1 MSSTDNR
8 IVRMVFDNAAFKR
21 AAEETKSAL
30 GRVNDAIDRA
40 GKSKGLLNLNS
51 NMKEVAINASKM
63 QVVTTAALA
72 TIASKAT
79 IAGTNMLKSLT
90 FDPIK
95 SGFQEYGELL
105 TKQNTIMNATG
116 LSAERVKKV
125 LNGLNTYS
133 DKTIYSF
140 GDMTQALTTFVNA
153 GVPLSKASKSIQGIA
168 NASAFAGA
176 SAQESQSSFL
186 AFSQSLSAGFL
197 GLQDWRQASV
207 TGKIGTVTFK
217 NELLK
222 AAAAQHL
229 LTKRGDEYVTKKG
242 TRISATKGF
251 DQSLREQWASAT
263 VLNQALGVFADRNG
277 KLGKKAFDA
286 AQKVRTF
293 GAFMD
298 TLKESLGSGWAGVF
312 GALFGGL
319 DDATNMWTSL
329 SQSIGKVVSAFFNFL
344 TASLQVWRNLG
355 GATQIGDALKNA
367 FSPIAAIFTVLGKA
381 FHNAFG
387 GKGGT
392 GMGSTLYGISVAIK
406 VLTLPLLGLSK
417 IILLLET
424 PLTLFFQTLR
434 IGGLI
439 IGGMI
444 KFVIDFVKAFISLT
458 TFKMPSTQSTDNIV
472 GWLIALGKAI
482 ASAVSQFKDLIK
494 GGASISDAFSSIHFG
509 LPDLP
514 NFKNWFKGIKLP
526 SIKFPAFDAP
536 SLPKFGGFG
545 LDLPGIFGGGKSD
558 DQSSKVQELSTKV
571 MELTSNSKSLDYV
584 MQGLSENS
592 ILHESSDR
600 FQGVVNIRN
609 LEQGMDAVS
618 IKAEKG
624 KNILGQFWD
633 FIKKIGSAIGTFL
646 GKIQGDDVV
655 TATNFAILGTM
666 GLMFARFI
674 QALTKGIT
682 TFKDIGN
689 SAKGVLDS
697 TSSALKSFQTVAKA
711 QLIKTIAISL
721 LLLAAA
727 LVVLA
732 FIPRDKLITALM
744 GMAGVVAALS
754 IIMLIFTKTI
764 KSLDGKK
771 VTMKLYALGFAIA
784 AVGLGMLFLA
794 AAMLI
799 MQHVDNKTIVKT
811 LLTLVVIFKALEQF
825 GNLGDKAGRKI
836 LAAAISIGII
846 GASLIILATAML
858 LFKLVDYKSM
868 AKAGAVIT
876 VLTLALLLLGSV
888 PASRLAKSGTAILAI
903 AVSMLI
909 LANALIIFA
918 RIDWQSI
925 LKAGV
930 VLAGLTLALI
940 LMSGVG
946 IQGAAVIV
954 AVGAAMLAIAMACL
968 IFNKVNWKAIAMAAV
983 VMGILVL
990 AFAAML
996 AVITVF
1002 APAVALLTTL
1012 ALGLAALAAA
1022 AALLAFAFAL
1032 VLPLLA
1038 VGAAGFA
1045 AFATAAAVA
1054 IAVFLQTL
1062 AAEMP
1067 NIKKSLD
1074 KILRIFVD
1082 FVVEATPVLLD
1093 GLLDM
1098 LDALLNATPRFLQQL
1113 ITFVGQL
1120 ITGIIKAIGDW
1131 TIDLVN
1137 AGVDL
1142 ILALI
1147 KGISEQ
1153 APKLTSA
1160 AIDLILAFIKSFT
1173 DNVFKL
1179 VNGAIAAFSS
1189 FLHQL
1194 ADSIRSGAGELG
1206 AAIGDVVEAMVEL
1219 GPRFVAGL
1227 AKGIAEAPLQG
1238 LTDAVTG
1245 IVNHIPGVTKLKGLI
1260 HSPSRLMIP
1269 LGKFFV
1275 DGLAKGIQDNAA
1287 AVIVATAGMVTGV
1300 IATAMEYIS
1309 SYVQKLDQMGIAA
1322 RAKAEGLA
1330 EAAKRAADAAS
1341 KTEKNKKDD
1350 AAAAK
1355 LQTQADQA
1363 STAADKAEEKA
1374 QKAKD
1379 AANRQKEFEQAATLD
1394 KAKMKSEDAQ
1404 TAIDDA
1410 KAAEAKAAKDVVE
1423 ARALEAQSKSG
1434 KYSSAESKRMLR
1446 EADKLR
1452 EDAKKEAKLA
1462 NAYLNTAKQDAAQ
1475 ALALQKQAGA
1485 EAAASYQKQFD
1496 AAAQGAADSDA
1507 FDALSDAEKATK
1519 RRADAAELQR
1529 QSQENLAKAKVLAYT
1544 DIDAANTL
1552 AGVALDQADQARQYL
1567 KDAVDYDK
1575 QVADAAAEAAQKAQD
1590 EQGQATDT
1598 VTPTVD
1604 LTASSQAALAFAN
1617 LQDIFDSATAAAAT
1631 DSKVE
1636 FNQYNTSPE
1645 SLSPTEVYRQ
1655 TNNLLTHAYDK
1666 LGKAA

>member
-1 MSSTDNR
+1 
-8 IVRMVFDNAAFKR
+8 MVFDNATFKR
-21 AAEETKSAL
+21 AAEETKAKL
-30 GRVNDAIDRA
+30 AQVNDAIDRA

-63 QVVTTAALA
+63 QVATAAAIGAVSAKLA
-72 TIASKAT
+72 
-79 IAGTNMLKSLT
+79 IAGSNMLKS
-90 FDPIK
+90 FAIDPIK
-95 SGFQEYGELL
+95 QGFNEYGELL
-105 TKQNTIMNATG
+105 TKQNTIMNATHK
-116 LSAERVKKV
+116 SAAQVKAV
-125 LNGLNTYS
+125 LNDLNHYS
-133 DKTIYSF
+133 DKTIYKFS
-140 GDMTQALTTFVNA
+140 DMTSGLTKFVNA
-153 GVPLSKASKSIQGIA
+153 GIPLKQAATAVQGVA
-168 NASAFAGA
+168 NAAAYAGA
-176 SAQESQSSFL
+176 NSDEAGR
-186 AFSQSLSAGFL
+186 AMYGFSQALATGYL
-197 GLQDWRQASV
+197 GLQDFMQIENAN
-207 TGKIGTVTFK
+207 I
-217 NELLK
+217 
-222 AAAAQHL
+222 
-229 LTKRGDEYVTKKG
+229 
-242 TRISATKGF
+242 ATKEFKKNLLDAAVAVGTL
-251 DQSLREQWASAT
+251 SEK
-263 VLNQALGVFADRNG
+263 GG
-277 KLGKKAFDA
+277 KYFTKGKKAVEVTTQNLRGNLKSQIITSKALSMALQGYTKGDLGRKATEA
-286 AQKVRTF
+286 ATKVRTL
-293 GAFMD
+293 GAFLD
-298 TLKESLGSGWAGVF
+298 TTKEAIGSGWGQVF
-312 GALFGGL
+312 TALLGGL
-319 DDATNMWTSL
+319 DDATNMWTKL
-329 SQSIGKVVSAFFNFL
+329 SNAVNGAISTFFNFIS
-344 TASLQVWRNLG
+344 ASLQVWRDLG
-355 GATQIGDALKNA
+355 GAAEIGKALQNA
-367 FSPIAAIFTVLGKA
+367 FSPIGAIFKVLGDS
-381 FHNAFG
+381 FHKAFG
-387 GKGGT
+387 GEGSKGP
-392 GMGSTLYGISVAIK
+392 GSTLYALSVAIK
-406 VLTLPLLGLSK
+406 ILTLPLLGLAK
-417 IILLLET
+417 LILLLET
-424 PLTLFFQTLR
+424 PLTIFFQIIRL
-434 IGGLI
+434 GGLA
-439 IGGMI
+439 IGA
-444 KFVIDFVKAFISLT
+444 VIQYFISFVKVFISLT
-458 TFKMPSTQSTDNIV
+458 TFKMPGAQDTSNIL
-472 GWLIALGKAI
+472 GWIIALAHAI
-482 ASAVSQFKDLIK
+482 ADAVKQFKVLIQ
-494 GGASISDAFSSIHFG
+494 GGASISDAFKSIHFS
-509 LPDLP
+509 LPKFPDL
-514 NFKNWFKGIKLP
+514 KNWFSGIKLP
-526 SIKFPAFDAP
+526 KIKFPGFDAP
-536 SLPKFGGFG
+536 QLPKFGGFG
-545 LDLPGIFGGGKSD
+545 LDLPGIFGGGKGGKSD
-558 DQSSKVQELSTKV
+558 DQVSKVQELSTKV
-571 MELTSNSKSLDYV
+571 MELTSSSKSLDYV

-592 ILHESSDR
+592 ILHDSGDQ

-609 LEQGMDAVS
+609 LEQGMDQVS
-618 IKAEKG
+618 VKVEKG

-674 QALTKGIT
+674 KALTTGLS
-682 TFKDIGN
+682 TFQDIGK
-689 SAKGVLDS
+689 SAKNVLDS

-721 LLLAAA
+721 LLLAGA
-727 LVVLA
+727 LVILSL
-732 FIPRDKLITALM
+732 IPREKLITALM

-754 IIMLIFTKTI
+754 IIMLVFTKTI

-771 VTMKLYALGFAIA
+771 VAFKLYALGFAIA

-794 AAMLI
+794 GAMLI
-799 MQHVDNKTIVKT
+799 MQHVDNKSIVKT
-811 LLTLVVIFKALEQF
+811 LLTLVVIFKSLEQF
-825 GNLGDKAGRKI
+825 GKLGDKSGRKI

-876 VLTLALLLLGSV
+876 VLTAALLLLGSV
-888 PASRLAKSGTAILAI
+888 PAARLAKSGTAILAI
-903 AVSMLI
+903 SVSMLL

-925 LKAGV
+925 VKAGV

-996 AVITVF
+996 AVITIF

-1022 AALLAFAFAL
+1022 AALLAFAFAI

-1045 AFATAAAVA
+1045 AFAAAAAVA

-1098 LDALLNATPRFLQQL
+1098 IDALLAETPRFLQQL
-1113 ITFVGQL
+1113 IVFVGQL
-1120 ITGIIKAIGDW
+1120 IHAIINALASW
-1131 TIDLVN
+1131 TVDIVD
-1137 AGVDL
+1137 AGVNL
-1142 ILALI
+1142 ILSLI
-1147 KGISEQ
+1147 KGIAAQ
-1153 APKLTSA
+1153 AVKLSAA
-1160 AIDLILAFIKSFT
+1160 AIDLLLTFIKAIT
-1173 DNVFKL
+1173 DNVFTL
-1179 VNGAIAAFSS
+1179 VNGAIAAFAS

-1194 ADSIRSGAGELG
+1194 ADALRSGAGELG

-1227 AKGIAEAPLQG
+1227 AKGIAEAPLDALTGAVKG
-1238 LTDAVTG
+1238 LVG
-1245 IVNHIPGVTKLKGLI
+1245 HIPGATKIFGGIK
-1260 HSPSRLMIP
+1260 SPARIMIP

-1275 DGLAKGIQDNAA
+1275 LGLAKGIQDNAA

-1423 ARALEAQSKSG
+1423 ARALEAQAKSG
-1434 KYSSAESKRMLR
+1434 KYSSVESKRMLR
-1446 EADKLR
+1446 EAEKLR

-1462 NAYLNTAKQDAAQ
+1462 NAYLDTAKQDAAQ

-1496 AAAQGAADSDA
+1496 AAAKDAADSDA
-1507 FDALSDAEKATK
+1507 FDALTDAEKATK
-1519 RRADAAELQR
+1519 RRADAAELQK
-1529 QSQENLAKAKVLAYT
+1529 QSVENLAKAKLLAYK
-1544 DIDAANTL
+1544 DVDAANEL
-1552 AGVALDQADQARQYL
+1552 AQTALDQADQARQYL
-1567 KDAVDYDK
+1567 KDAADYDQ
-1575 QVADAAAEAAQKAQD
+1575 QVADAAAEAAQKAKD
-1590 EQGQATDT
+1590 EQDGTATDK

-1631 DSKVE
+1631 EQKVE